1 MSLDPCKVQLTADG
15 RLKHFLT
22 TEGLSKE
29 LLTEIL
35 DTADSFIST
44 QERDVKK
51 VPLLRG
57 KTVVNLFFENSTR
70 TRATFELAAKRLSP
84 VAQTFLDYVQQE
96 GRADLLAALAETGV
110 NRPARRSQRE

>member
-15 RLKHFLT
+15 RLKAFLT

-51 VPLLRG
+51 
-57 KTVVNLFFENSTR
+57 S
-70 TRATFELAAKRLSP
+70 AA
-84 VAQTFLDYVQQE
+84 
-96 GRADLLAALAETGV
+96 AA
-110 NRPARRSQRE
+110 R